1 MPSTKH
7 QPALSSDLRRLGP
20 PQMAFVRSWAEGL
33 DIVAAWNRYLAG
45 QGTGDARRIRSELQR
60 ILDDLRNL
68 ARAHGR
74 PDVAVLLRRDP
85 QAIAE
90 PAADVPTLDQFAAQ
104 VPPDYYSQAE
114 LVELYESQFG
124 RVRAS
129 SAPARRQRL
138 RQRLVQ
144 AIQWLEQVG
153 VRQPQVTDPIGSWL
167 DERLTRLLA
176 SAGLRTLE
184 DLMQWVSK
192 RGFRWYRGIP
202 RMGPA
207 RAARIVAW
215 LRAHEATLGPLPY
228 PALRPLRQI
237 DTAALSPA
245 PRTGIVPFERFQTP
259 AELDGSKGTNR
270 APADACSIAAST
282 DYEALQAWLAVHK
295 PGSNTWRAYRR
306 EAERIL
312 LWAVLARGKAVS
324 CLGLEDCTA
333 YLGFL
338 ARPEPNWIAP
348 RHTARWSED
357 WRPFEGPLSTRSQQA
372 SVTILRSLW
381 KWLVQ
386 RGYLHANPW
395 SSVSLQESGRDKSK
409 EPTLTQDDW
418 AVLNGWLDQQP
429 RSPALHRLTFLVRFT
444 RLSGLRLS
452 ELAAGRLGW
461 LKQQTADDGQS
472 AWSIRVPRG
481 GSAWREIT
489 LPSPATDA
497 LRDYLAARGLVLD
510 PLQICPDAPLVAQ
523 LDEEAPL
530 GAARIHDVLEDGRS
544 RCASEVAQRHPEAG
558 RRIRRATADRLRQA
572 MQADGQSRMMGE
584 RGPSALASVTKK
596 SGRVA
601 SRLHPDLDANPQIG
615 RTERAGRGE

>member
-1 MPSTKH
+1 
-7 QPALSSDLRRLGP
+7 
-20 PQMAFVRSWAEGL
+20 MAFVRSWAEGL
-33 DIVAAWNRYLAG
+33 DLVAAWNRYLAA
-45 QGTGDARRIRSELQR
+45 QGSGDARRVRSELQR

-74 PDVAVLLRRDP
+74 PDIAVLLRRDP

-90 PAADVPTLDQFAAQ
+90 PASDVPTLDQFAAQ

-114 LVELYESQFG
+114 LAELYESQFG

-153 VRQPQVTDPIGSWL
+153 VRQPKVTDPIGSWL
-167 DERLTRLLA
+167 DERLARLLA
-176 SAGLRTLE
+176 AAGLRRLE

-207 RAARIVAW
+207 RAARIVPW

-237 DTAALSPA
+237 DTAALIPA

-282 DYEALQAWLAVHK
+282 DYEALQAWLAAHK

-312 LWAVLARGKAVS
+312 LWAVLVRGKALS

-372 SVTILRSLW
+372 CVTILRSLW

-395 SSVSLQESGRDKSK
+395 SSVSLQEHGRDTAKG
-409 EPTLTQDDW
+409 PTLTLNDW
-418 AVLNGWLDQQP
+418 AVLNGWLDRQP
-429 RSPALHRLTFLVRFT
+429 PSPALHRLTFLVRFT

-461 LKQQTADDGQS
+461 LKQQTTQAGQRT
-472 AWSIRVPRG
+472 WSIRVSRKVSG
-481 GSAWREIT
+481 WREIA
-489 LPSPATDA
+489 LPSPAADA
-497 LRDYLAARGLVLD
+497 LRDYLATRGLAMEPTSSD
-510 PLQICPDAPLVAQ
+510 PDAPLVAH
-523 LDEEAPL
+523 LEAEAPL
-530 GAARIHDVLEDGRS
+530 SAARIYDILQEGLC
-544 RCASEVAQRHPEAG
+544 RCASQVASRHPEAG
-558 RRIRRATADRLRQA
+558 KRIRQATPDRLREGSR
-572 MQADGQSRMMGE
+572 ADR
-584 RGPSALASVTKK
+584 
-596 SGRVA
+596 
-601 SRLHPDLDANPQIG
+601 QIQ
-615 RTERAGRGE
+615 